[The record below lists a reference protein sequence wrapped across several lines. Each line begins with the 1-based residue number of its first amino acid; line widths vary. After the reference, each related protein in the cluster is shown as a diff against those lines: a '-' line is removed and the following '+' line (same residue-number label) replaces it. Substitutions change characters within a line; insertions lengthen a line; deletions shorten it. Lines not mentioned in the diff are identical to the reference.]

1 MEDFRAHDVDKNS
14 DGMLVTAAK
23 RGNRRALEELVLRHE
38 RRVYAVAQRIMNNRE
53 DAEDVVQETFHKLFL
68 HLDSFQ
74 EKSRFSTWLT
84 RIAMNEAFMLLR
96 RRRGVFVDLPES
108 ADESAQ
114 PAPEKFIDQRPNPEE
129 SCSQSERIQLL
140 AEAINRLGPKV
151 RTAILLR
158 DIEERS
164 VEETAQILGTTRSAV
179 KARVFQGRRKLRR
192 IITPGQ
198 PWESYTS
205 RPRQAQRCN

>member
-1 MEDFRAHDVDKNS
+1 MRGRSNS
-14 DGMLVTAAK
+14 WFFVTNA
-23 RGNRRALEELVLRHE
+23 EFF
-38 RRVYAVAQRIMNNRE
+38 AVAQRIMNNRE
-53 DAEDVVQETFHKLFL
+53 DAEDVAQETFHKLFL

-114 PAPEKFIDQRPNPEE
+114 PASETFADHRPNPEE
-129 SCSQSERIQLL
+129 ACSQSERTQLL
-140 AEAINRLGPKV
+140 AEAINRLGPKI